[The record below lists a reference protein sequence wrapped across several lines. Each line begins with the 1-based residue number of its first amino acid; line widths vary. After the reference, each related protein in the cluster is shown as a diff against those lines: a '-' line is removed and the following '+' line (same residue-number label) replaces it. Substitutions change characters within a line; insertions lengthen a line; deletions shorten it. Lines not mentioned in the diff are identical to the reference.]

1 MFKMQDVLIPGRFF
15 CFIIQVLL
23 TISCCFAYKD
33 FVNVVSEK
41 GDEDYNKLVTRY
53 FLLIGFF
60 LLCEFLEFII
70 LIFGFTLFIDLLS
83 LAQIFFH
90 SIAVLILNWFYRDVW
105 KSDLIY
111 IPFILGGIIPIFLE
125 AYNLLVLYQS
135 NRQITK
141 IH

>member
-53 FLLIGFF
+53 FLLLGFF
-60 LLCEFLEFII
+60 LLVSISK
-70 LIFGFTLFIDLLS
+70 IDL
-83 LAQIFFH
+83 
-90 SIAVLILNWFYRDVW
+90 
-105 KSDLIY
+105 
-111 IPFILGGIIPIFLE
+111 
-125 AYNLLVLYQS
+125 
-135 NRQITK
+135 
-141 IH
+141 

>member
-1 MFKMQDVLIPGRFF
+1 MFKLQDVLIPGRFF

-53 FLLIGFF
+53 FLLLGFF

>member
-53 FLLIGFF
+53 FLL
-60 LLCEFLEFII
+60 
-70 LIFGFTLFIDLLS
+70 
-83 LAQIFFH
+83 
-90 SIAVLILNWFYRDVW
+90 
-105 KSDLIY
+105 
-111 IPFILGGIIPIFLE
+111 
-125 AYNLLVLYQS
+125 
-135 NRQITK
+135 
-141 IH
+141 

>member
-1 MFKMQDVLIPGRFF
+1 MQDVLIPGRFF

-53 FLLIGFF
+53 FLLLGFF

-90 SIAVLILNWFYRDVW
+90 SIAVLLLNWFYRDVW
-105 KSDLIY
+105 ESDEIY
-111 IPFILGGIIPIFLE
+111 IPFIIGGIIPFILE
-125 AYNLLVLYQS
+125 IYNLIILCQS
-135 NRQITK
+135 NRIISK

>member
-53 FLLIGFF
+53 FLLLGFF

-125 AYNLLVLYQS
+125 AYNLLVFYQS

>member
-1 MFKMQDVLIPGRFF
+1 MQDVLIPGRFF

-53 FLLIGFF
+53 FLLLGFF

-111 IPFILGGIIPIFLE
+111 IPFILGGVIPIIFE
-125 AYNLLVLYQS
+125 MYNFIILCQI
-135 NRQITK
+135 NRIITK
-141 IH
+141 IN

>member
-1 MFKMQDVLIPGRFF
+1 MQDVLIPGRFF

-53 FLLIGFF
+53 FLLLGFF

-111 IPFILGGIIPIFLE
+111 IPFILGGVIPIIFE
-125 AYNLLVLYQS
+125 MYNFIILCQS
-135 NRQITK
+135 NRIITK
-141 IH
+141 IN

>member
-53 FLLIGFF
+53 FLLLGFF

>member
-15 CFIIQVLL
+15 CFILQLLL
-23 TISCCFAYKD
+23 TISAAFGYKD
-33 FVNVVSEK
+33 FVNVVAEK
-41 GDEDYNKLVTRY
+41 GEEDYNKLVTRY
-53 FLLIGFF
+53 FLLLGFF